1 MSKISIKIVE
11 VDQATQ
17 TISVKYAS
25 ENSKKSID
33 DYDAVAFQLTNFG
46 SKTPEEFIEAIR
58 PQITQYV
65 QQRDSTENSDT
76 VDISSWHGHTA
87 KVDPHVVE
95 PKLIATAV
103 PVLPTQQIP
112 AQISPEV
119 IL

>member
-17 TISVKYAS
+17 TILVKYAS
-25 ENSKKSID
+25 ETSKKSID

-46 SKTPEEFIEAIR
+46 SRTPEEFIEAIR

-65 QQRDSTENSDT
+65 RQRDLLESPQEH
-76 VDISSWHGHTA
+76 VDLSAWNGLSVEIDA
-87 KVDPHVVE
+87 HVFELPE
-95 PKLIATAV
+95 PAS
-103 PVLPTQQIP
+103 P
-112 AQISPEV
+112 AAPPIDALANPEV

>member
-17 TISVKYAS
+17 TALVKYSS
-25 ENSKKSID
+25 EHSLKPID
-33 DYDAVAFQLTNFG
+33 EYPAIAFQISNFNV
-46 SKTPEEFIEAIR
+46 KTPEEFVEAIR

-65 QQRDSTENSDT
+65 QQRDAAENPDNI
-76 VDISSWHGHTA
+76 DISSWHGHSVEVEA
-87 KVDPHVVE
+87 HVVE
-95 PKLIATAV
+95 PTLISTAV

>member
-17 TISVKYAS
+17 TILVKYAS
-25 ENSKKSID
+25 ETSKKSID

-65 QQRDSTENSDT
+65 QQRDLLESPKEHIDLSAWNGLSIEIDAY
-76 VDISSWHGHTA
+76 VFEL
-87 KVDPHVVE
+87 PE
-95 PKLIATAV
+95 PADAAAPPIDALAN
-103 PVLPTQQIP
+103 
-112 AQISPEV
+112 PEV

>member
-17 TISVKYAS
+17 TILVKYAS
-25 ENSKKSID
+25 ETSKKSID

-46 SKTPEEFIEAIR
+46 SRTPEEFIEAIR

-65 QQRDSTENSDT
+65 QQRDLLESPQEH
-76 VDISSWHGHTA
+76 VDLSAWNGLSVEIDA
-87 KVDPHVVE
+87 HVFELPE
-95 PKLIATAV
+95 PAS
-103 PVLPTQQIP
+103 P
-112 AQISPEV
+112 AAPPINALVNPEV

>member
-17 TISVKYAS
+17 TILVKYVS
-25 ENSKKSID
+25 ETSKKSID

-46 SKTPEEFIEAIR
+46 SKTPEEFINAIR

-65 QQRDSTENSDT
+65 HQRDLLESKQDHIDLTEWNGLSLEIDE
-76 VDISSWHGHTA
+76 
-87 KVDPHVVE
+87 HVFELAE
-95 PKLIATAV
+95 PASPAPP
-103 PVLPTQQIP
+103 PVYAL
-112 AQISPEV
+112 ANPEV

>member
-17 TISVKYAS
+17 TIAVKYAS

-33 DYDAVAFQLTNFG
+33 EYPAVAFQLTNFG
-46 SKTPEEFIEAIR
+46 SKTPEEFIDAIR

-65 QQRDSTENSDT
+65 QQRDLLESPQEHVDLAEWNGLSVEVDAHVFELPEPASPAPAPFAALEN
-76 VDISSWHGHTA
+76 
-87 KVDPHVVE
+87 
-95 PKLIATAV
+95 
-103 PVLPTQQIP
+103 
-112 AQISPEV
+112 PEV

>member
-11 VDQATQ
+11 VDQVTQ
-17 TISVKYAS
+17 TALVKYSS
-25 ENSKKSID
+25 ENSLRPID
-33 DYDAVAFQLTNFG
+33 EYPAVAFQISNFNV
-46 SKTPEEFIEAIR
+46 KTPEEFIEAIR

-65 QQRDSTENSDT
+65 QQRDSAENPDNI
-76 VDISSWHGHTA
+76 DISSWNGHRA
-87 KVDPHVVE
+87 EVEAHVVE
-95 PKLIATAV
+95 TPIVATAV

>member
-46 SKTPEEFIEAIR
+46 SKTPEDFIEAIR

-65 QQRDSTENSDT
+65 QQRDLLETPEEH
-76 VDISSWHGHTA
+76 VDLTA
-87 KVDPHVVE
+87 WNGIAVEIDAHVFELPE
-95 PKLIATAV
+95 PAA
-103 PVLPTQQIP
+103 P
-112 AQISPEV
+112 APAPFAALANPEV